1 MLVPTLAFF
10 IINNYIPM
18 IGIYYAFTKF
28 NIKGGL
34 FGSPFIGLDNF
45 KFLYKSNV
53 LFNITK
59 NTIMYNFIFIILGNG
74 FQIFAAILL
83 SKLIGNKF
91 RKITQTLMFQSVDKH
106 KM

>member
-1 MLVPTLAFF
+1 MKFKVLFLLLVPTLAFF

-45 KFLYKSNV
+45 KFLYQSNI

-59 NTIMYNFIFIILGNG
+59 NTISYNLVFIILTN
-74 FQIFAAILL
+74 AISHLL
-83 SKLIGNKF
+83 LRKTHGANK
-91 RKITQTLMFQSVDKH
+91 I
-106 KM
+106 